1 MILDYKKNLSTLDRI
16 IRTAIGLYM
25 LWLVYTGAA
34 TGWLASAAIAF
45 AVFQFVEAAL
55 AY

>member
-1 MILDYKKNLSTLDRI
+1 MILDYKKNLSTFDRI

-25 LWLVYTGAA
+25 FWLVFTGAV
-34 TGWLASAAIAF
+34 TGWWASAAIAF
-45 AVFQFVEAAL
+45 AIFQFVEAAL